1 MVSDVSDALNVSD
14 VSDLFGESTSAANP
28 AAAADS
34 AELER
39 LWSEPVRLF
48 RLANLLRE
56 KSCKSDV
63 SFVVNRNINFTNICI
78 GSCRF
83 CSFKHSKRYFLT
95 SEQII
100 ERTADAQRRGAT
112 EICLQGGLAP
122 RMELE
127 DYCAILETI
136 HRDFPRMHLHAYS
149 PMEVVHMSRNSRVEP
164 KECLKELKRSGLG
177 SMPGTAA
184 EVLVDS
190 VRQRICPDKLKT
202 DEWREII
209 KTAHRLGIPSTS
221 TLLYGHVES
230 LQDRLQHLRILRD
243 IQAETGGFTEL
254 VLLPFIPEN
263 NILGSLPKNEFRKA
277 NLLDHLKMHALARV
291 ALYPHIT
298 NIQASWTKLGRD
310 VAAAAL
316 LWGANDLG
324 GTLMDE
330 AIARNAAEDPF
341 ILAQDLVALIKE
353 RGRRPVQRT
362 TTYGHM
368 RAFD

>member
-1 MVSDVSDALNVSD
+1 MVSDVSDIV
-14 VSDLFGESTSAANP
+14 AANTSP
-28 AAAADS
+28 VHPRADRS
-34 AELER
+34 ELER

-56 KSCKSDV
+56 KSCKTTV

-83 CSFKHSKRYFLT
+83 CSFKHSDRYFLT
-95 SEQII
+95 MEQIL
-100 ERTADAQRRGAT
+100 ERTADAEKRGAT

-122 RMELE
+122 KVVLE

-136 HRDFPRMHLHAYS
+136 RQDFPRMHLHAYS
-149 PMEVVHMSRNSRVEP
+149 PMEVMHMSRNSQVEI
-164 KECLKELKRSGLG
+164 KECLSELLRSGLG

-190 VRQRICPDKLKT
+190 VRQRICPEKLTT

-209 KTAHRLGIPSTS
+209 KTAHQLGIPSTS

-230 LQDRLQHLRILRD
+230 LRDRLRHLQILRD
-243 IQAETGGFTEL
+243 IQAETHGFTEL

-263 NILGSLPKNEFRKA
+263 NLLGTEVRKA
-277 NLLDHLKMHALARV
+277 DLLDHLKMHALARV

-310 VAAAAL
+310 VAATAL
-316 LWGANDLG
+316 EWGANDLG

-330 AIARNAAEDPF
+330 AIARNASEDPF
-341 ILAQDLVALIKE
+341 IQVQDLVALIKE

-362 TTYGHM
+362 TIYE
-368 RAFD
+368 RVRSFD